1 MYTGDPLS
9 AMTTGLLLSLIV
21 TLKLVGTPP
30 VVGGVQVT
38 VSWSVGLVNGGAHA
52 VILAGPGGTEREG
65 WVG

>member
-21 TLKLVGTPP
+21 TLQLVGAPP

-38 VSWSVGLVNGGAHA
+38 VSWSGGGGLFDRTVRMVAWIPPGW
-52 VILAGPGGTEREG
+52 AG
-65 WVG
+65 